1 MIGLTLG
8 RYLSGRFLRMILAVF
23 ATIFSLVYVIDFVET
38 LRRAS
43 DLPGAHAARIAILSL
58 LRTPAVAEQVLP
70 FCVLFGAMAA
80 FLNLTQKLELLVA
93 RAAGVSVWGFMIP
106 PLVIALALGILSV
119 AVYNP
124 VSALMKQRADRIE
137 IQLFGRTGNAKD
149 DPGLWMR
156 QDSVDGSS
164 VMHAQQMSG
173 GGRWLVGINAYL
185 YGPDGAIAER
195 IDAAR
200 AHLEPGVWVIQE
212 ARVTIP
218 GQEARDV
225 GTYLLAT
232 NLRPDEVSQSVL
244 PPDSVPFW
252 QLPELRRTAE
262 LAGLDATAY
271 RLQFQTLLSRPLL
284 LVAMVLIAAAFSLRF
299 FRFGGI
305 AKMIG
310 GGVGTG
316 FVLYVATKFIGG
328 LGGSGLLSAPL
339 AAWSPA
345 VVASLLGALALLQ
358 QEDG

>member
-8 RYLSGRFLRMILAVF
+8 RYLSGRFLRTILAVF

-43 DLPGAHAARIAILSL
+43 DLPGTNVLRVAMLSL
-58 LRTPAVAEQVLP
+58 LRTPSVSEQILP

-80 FLNLTQKLELLVA
+80 FLTLTQKLELLVA
-93 RAAGVSVWGFMIP
+93 RAAGVSVWGFLVP
-106 PLVIALALGILSV
+106 PLLIAVALGVLSV
-119 AVYNP
+119 AIYNP

-137 IQLFGRTGNAKD
+137 MQIFGRTGSAKD
-149 DPGLWMR
+149 DVGLWLR
-156 QDSVDGSS
+156 QDGIDGSS
-164 VMHAQQMSG
+164 MMHAEQMHD
-173 GGRWLVGINAYL
+173 GGRQLLNVNAYL
-185 YGPDGAIAER
+185 YGLDGGIAER
-195 IDAAR
+195 IDASR
-200 AHLEPGVWVIQE
+200 AHLAPGVWVLEE

-218 GQEARDV
+218 GQDARDS

-232 NLRPDEVSQSVL
+232 NLTPDEVTQSVL

-252 QLPELRRTAE
+252 ELPQLRRATE

-310 GGVGTG
+310 GGVATG
-316 FVLYVATKFIGG
+316 FVLYMATKFVGG
-328 LGGSGLLSAPL
+328 LGGSGVLSAPL